1 MFSKAPRKLKVE
13 VLNEVEGMLSKA
25 PRKLIFEVLNE
36 VEVLSVSLILYQ
48 Q

>member
-1 MFSKAPRKLKVE
+1 MFSKSTRKLKVE